1 MLPIPAALHT
11 SEVGSFAHSTLCV
24 RVPEILRGVRCG
36 LEPLPPGIAERF
48 EALHLEI
55 TSGAV
60 TEFADAGADTE
71 LFAEATRPH
80 LGKNWLDLPWF
91 FAEALFYRR
100 VLHAT
105 GFFGEGPLARV
116 DPYAQAKHAE
126 LTPSEGLGRL
136 SKVLEALAD
145 ESQARVQ
152 QLLLASLWGNRVD
165 LSYNVATA
173 LGAYQGDAASD
184 LLIDDTGIVVERLTA
199 RAGKIALIADNTG
212 TELLMDLALVR
223 ELLSLGKHV
232 ELHLKAQ
239 PTFVSDATREDFVG
253 TLACLERTPGV
264 LKALAQALNA
274 ALDAG
279 QLEVVTD
286 LFYTSPWH
294 YPQLPEDLVRRFRG
308 CDLVILKGDAN
319 YRRLCSDAHWPHTTP
334 FSDVVDYF
342 PAPLVALRTLKSE
355 LIVGLSPGT
364 SERLSAE
371 EPGWLVKGRR
381 GVIQAWLP

>member
-1 MLPIPAALHT
+1 M
-11 SEVGSFAHSTLCV
+11 
-24 RVPEILRGVRCG
+24 RRG
-36 LEPLPPGIAERF
+36 LEPLPPGIAERLD
-48 EALHLEI
+48 ALHHEL
-55 TSGAV
+55 TSGGV
-60 TEFADAGADTE
+60 TEFADAGADSE

-80 LGKNWLDLPWF
+80 LGKMWLNLPWF

-105 GFFGEGPLARV
+105 GYFGEGPLARV
-116 DPYAQAKHAE
+116 DPYAQAKQTE

-136 SKVLEALAD
+136 SKVLEGLAD
-145 ESQARVQ
+145 EPEARMR

-173 LGAYQGDAASD
+173 LGAYQGNAASD
-184 LLIDDTGIVVERLTA
+184 LLIDDTGIVVQRLTA
-199 RAGKIALIADNTG
+199 SARKIALIADNAG

-232 ELHLKAQ
+232 ELHLKSQ
-239 PTFVSDATREDFVG
+239 PTFVSDATREDFIG
-253 TLACLERTPGV
+253 TLAYLEQTPGA
-264 LKALAQALNA
+264 LQALAKALDA

-279 QLEVVTD
+279 QLEAVTD

-294 YPQLPEDLVRRFRG
+294 YPQLPENLAGRFRG
-308 CDLVILKGDAN
+308 CELVILKGDAN
-319 YRRLCSDAHWPHTTP
+319 YRRLCSDAHWPHTTR

-355 LIVGLSPGT
+355 LIVGLPPGAA
-364 SERLSAE
+364 EQLSLE
-371 EPGWLVKGRR
+371 EPEWLVNGRR

>member
-1 MLPIPAALHT
+1 
-11 SEVGSFAHSTLCV
+11 
-24 RVPEILRGVRCG
+24 VPEILRGVRRG
-36 LEPLPPGIAERF
+36 LEPLPPDSAQRF

-100 VLHAT
+100 VLHAM

-116 DPYAQAKHAE
+116 DPYARAKQAE
-126 LTPSEGLGRL
+126 LTPREGLGRL
-136 SKVLEALAD
+136 CKVLAALAD
-145 ESQARVQ
+145 ASQARVH

-173 LGAYQGDAASD
+173 LGAYQGNAASD
-184 LLIDDTGIVVERLTA
+184 LLIDDTGVVVQRLTGG
-199 RAGKIALIADNTG
+199 AGKIALIADNAG

-223 ELLSLGKHV
+223 ELLSLGKNV
-232 ELHLKAQ
+232 ELHLKSQ
-239 PTFVSDATREDFVG
+239 PTFVSDATREDFIG
-253 TLACLERTPGV
+253 TLACLEQTPGV
-264 LKALAQALNA
+264 LRALAQALNA

-286 LFYTSPWH
+286 FFYTSPWH
-294 YPQLPEDLVRRFRG
+294 YPQLPGELVRRFRA

-319 YRRLCSDAHWPHTTP
+319 YRRLCSDAHWPHSTP

-364 SERLSAE
+364 SEQLSAD
-371 EPGWLVKGRR
+371 EPEWLVNGRR